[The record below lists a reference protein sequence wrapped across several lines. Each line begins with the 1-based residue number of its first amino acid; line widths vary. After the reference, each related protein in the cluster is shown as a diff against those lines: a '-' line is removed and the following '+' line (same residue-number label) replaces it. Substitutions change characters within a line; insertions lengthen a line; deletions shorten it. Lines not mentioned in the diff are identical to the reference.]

1 MASSEEWDGIVNRK
15 YESDEEKD
23 KHNPSD
29 CDVSALLCNLYFPA
43 SLHPPHHSPPLP
55 WQYNIDPS
63 SLFYD
68 EITPSTG
75 ELEGRIPT
83 NSSQTVVVASLE
95 IIWVLSA
102 GCQAGVMMVEWL
114 EIISYLR
121 LAGIIL
127 SLRPAIISAI
137 SFQPQLGSSHR
148 KQLLPG

>member
-1 MASSEEWDGIVNRK
+1 MASSEEWNGIVNRK

-29 CDVSALLCNLYFPA
+29 CDDVTCPLSSVIYIFQLPFTLP
-43 SLHPPHHSPPLP
+43 SPLLP

-83 NSSQTVVVASLE
+83 KSEPDCSGGLT
-95 IIWVLSA
+95 
-102 GCQAGVMMVEWL
+102 
-114 EIISYLR
+114 
-121 LAGIIL
+121 
-127 SLRPAIISAI
+127 
-137 SFQPQLGSSHR
+137 
-148 KQLLPG
+148 